1 MGMNKG
7 FNVKKAVEVIL
18 YIVSKGC
25 CNMYNIL
32 KVIYFADKKRL
43 SMVGSTMFKESY
55 KAMRAGPVPCGSYTM
70 LKDVRDGRSPRYD
83 VELPVT
89 FDGDDTNVVCALRK
103 QPNMGLL
110 SRIDIECLED
120 AIAKYGN
127 MAYSDLR
134 GISHN
139 QDDYNAVN
147 LNEWIPFDVL
157 VASVNDEK
165 GTLKSYL
172 QSI

>member
-18 YIVSKGC
+18 YIISKGC

-43 SMVGSTMFKESY
+43 TMVGSTMFKESY
-55 KAMRAGPVPCGSYTM
+55 KAMRAGPVPCGSYDM
-70 LKDVRDGRSPRYD
+70 LKDARDCRSPSYD

-103 QPNMGLL
+103 PNMGLL
-110 SRIDIECLED
+110 SRVDVECLDD
-120 AIAKYGN
+120 AIAKYGS
-127 MAYSDLR
+127 MSYDKLR
-134 GISHN
+134 NISHN
-139 QDDYNAVN
+139 QGDYNAVS
-147 LNEWIPFDVL
+147 LNEWIPFDAL
-157 VASVNDEK
+157 VASVDDEK
-165 GTLKSYL
+165 GTIKSYL